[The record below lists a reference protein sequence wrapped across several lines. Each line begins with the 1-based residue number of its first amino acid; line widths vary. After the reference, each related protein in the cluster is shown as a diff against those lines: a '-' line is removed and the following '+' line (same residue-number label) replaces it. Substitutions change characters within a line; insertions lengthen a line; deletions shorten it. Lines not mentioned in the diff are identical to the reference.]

1 MSWWKDLTAAQR
13 RKAAPHRRSDLPH
26 DFEDVRASLNGM
38 LPAEVYEEYYRIAR
52 YRSRASILELG
63 TGQGAG
69 TVAFALGIKDSGRSA
84 RVIAIDQFSQNV
96 HGPHPASRKMHG
108 DDTVSL
114 NLRAFEEGLRR
125 YRVQDCVDTLVGQTV
140 DVDVNAASHGEVDVL
155 AIDVDGMLDR
165 DLNLFYDLISS
176 GGLLILDDCA
186 DTINA
191 RGQRALGRYREMDQD
206 KAVTEIG
213 RLSSFDRRRLL
224 GKHLL
229 VYRLVERFEALGLL
243 SKERVI
249 GSTLF
254 CRKPRDASFRDR
266 WTTAEGDAIER
277 SIVDDFL
284 RLLREGDDNV
294 ERVAGSFAHR
304 LRRRLLRWIGRR

>member
-1 MSWWKDLTAAQR
+1 VSLWKGLTTARLR
-13 RKAAPHRRSDLPH
+13 RDALIRRYELRH

-52 YRSRASILELG
+52 YRSHASILELG

-69 TVAFALGIKDSGRSA
+69 AVAFALGVKDSGRSA
-84 RVIAIDQFSQNV
+84 RVIAIDQFSQSV
-96 HGPHPASRKMHG
+96 QGPHPASRRTHG
-108 DDTVSL
+108 DDTVPL
-114 NLRAFEEGLRR
+114 NLRAFEEGLRK
-125 YRVQDCVDTLVGQTV
+125 YRVHDCVDIHVGKTV
-140 DVDVNAASHGEVDVL
+140 DLDVNPASCGEVDVL

-165 DLNLFYDLISS
+165 DLYLFYDHVSS
-176 GGLLILDDCA
+176 GGLLILDDYA

-191 RGQRALGRYREMDQD
+191 HGRKALDRYLKMDQD

-213 RLSSFDRRRLL
+213 RLSSFHRRRLL

-229 VYRLVERFEALGLL
+229 TYRLVERFEALGLL

-254 CRKPRDASFRDR
+254 CRKPGDASFPDR
-266 WTTAEGDAIER
+266 WTTAEGDAIEQ

-284 RLLREGDDNV
+284 RLLREGDKG
-294 ERVAGSFAHR
+294 ECVAESFRHR
-304 LRRRLLRWIGRR
+304 LRRRLLRWVGRG

>member
-1 MSWWKDLTAAQR
+1 MIDSSERASAR
-13 RKAAPHRRSDLPH
+13 RHELRH
-26 DFEDVRASLNGM
+26 DFEAVRASLNGM

-52 YRSRASILELG
+52 YRSHTSILELG

-96 HGPHPASRKMHG
+96 QGPHPASRSTHG
-108 DDTVSL
+108 EDTVPL
-114 NLRAFEEGLRR
+114 NLRAFEEGLRK
-125 YRVQDCVDTLVGQTV
+125 YRVHDCVDIHVGKTV
-140 DVDVNAASHGEVDVL
+140 DVDLNPESCGEVDVL

-165 DLNLFYDLISS
+165 DLGLFYGRIS
-176 GGLLILDDCA
+176 GEGLLILDDYA

-191 RGQRALGRYREMDQD
+191 HGKRALDRYRKLDQD
-206 KAVTEIG
+206 RAATEIG
-213 RLSSFDRRRLL
+213 RLSSFHRRRLL

-229 VYRLVERFEALGLL
+229 TYRLVGRFEALGLL

-254 CRKPRDASFRDR
+254 CRKPREASFPDS
-266 WTTAEGDAIER
+266 WTTAEGDAIEQ

-284 RLLREGDDNV
+284 RLLRQADVEG
-294 ERVAGSFAHR
+294 ERVAGSFRPR
-304 LRRRLLRWIGRR
+304 LRRRLLRWVGRG